1 MWEALKNKIIFY
13 LALRTHL
20 YSPTITAVMQQLC
33 DNQLDLKVEQIKQ
46 YRAKTGK
53 FSIFKR

>member
-20 YSPTITAVMQQLC
+20 YSPTITVVMQQLC
-33 DNQLDLKVEQIKQ
+33 DSQLDLKAEQIKR
-46 YRAKTGK
+46 YRAETGR